1 MSSDCFS
8 ADIHLAAPWS
18 VQGGAAQR
26 EVKEGLVDAVF
37 LIVAAVLACFAGG
50 YALRYAVSGRR
61 RRARAAL
68 ADGLDEAGG
77 ADVDDDAEAAAP
89 VQALV
94 PLFSAERDF
103 LKREN
108 ARLNSQIDRLMSML
122 EHEQTLRRQMQD
134 DLVRLIVASNAPAQ
148 IGVAG
153 EHALRAELN
162 ALKERL
168 EQTERRYRRLKGA
181 VEVLLR
187 RLREQGAIAAA
198 A

>member
-1 MSSDCFS
+1 M
-8 ADIHLAAPWS
+8 
-18 VQGGAAQR
+18 
-26 EVKEGLVDAVF
+26 EAVF
-37 LIVAAVLACFAGG
+37 LIVAAVLACFIGG
-50 YALRYAVSGRR
+50 YALRYAVSAR
-61 RRARAAL
+61 RRARPVPVATAE
-68 ADGLDEAGG
+68 AESDGGEIDEA
-77 ADVDDDAEAAAP
+77 DAVAP

-108 ARLNSQIDRLMSML
+108 ARLNTHIDRLMSML

-134 DLVRLIVASNAPAQ
+134 DLVRLIVSSNAPAQ
-148 IGVAG
+148 IGVGG
-153 EHALRAELN
+153 EQALRAELS

-168 EQTERRYRRLKGA
+168 EHTERRYRRLKSA

-187 RLREQGAIAAA
+187 QLRDQGKIAAA

>member
-1 MSSDCFS
+1 
-8 ADIHLAAPWS
+8 
-18 VQGGAAQR
+18 
-26 EVKEGLVDAVF
+26 VDAVF
-37 LIVAAVLACFAGG
+37 LIVAGVVACFIGG
-50 YALRYAVSGRR
+50 YALRYAVVAGSRR
-61 RRARAAL
+61 RSTL
-68 ADGLDEAGG
+68 ADGAAAEA
-77 ADVDDDAEAAAP
+77 DDAELDDVDAAAP

-108 ARLNSQIDRLMSML
+108 ARLNSHIDRLMSML

-148 IGVAG
+148 IGVGAD
-153 EHALRAELN
+153 HALRAEL
-162 ALKERL
+162 ASLKDRL
-168 EQTERRYRRLKGA
+168 ERTERRYRRLKGA

-187 RLREQGAIAAA
+187 RLRAEGNIAAA

>member
-1 MSSDCFS
+1 
-8 ADIHLAAPWS
+8 
-18 VQGGAAQR
+18 
-26 EVKEGLVDAVF
+26 VDAVF
-37 LIVAAVLACFAGG
+37 LILAGVLACFAGG
-50 YALRYAVSGRR
+50 YALRSALTGR
-61 RRARAAL
+61 RRARSVA
-68 ADGLDEAGG
+68 ADGLD
-77 ADVDDDAEAAAP
+77 AEADGAEADDSADAVAP

-108 ARLNSQIDRLMSML
+108 ARLNSHIDRLMSML

-148 IGVAG
+148 IGVG
-153 EHALRAELN
+153 GDHALRAELN
-162 ALKERL
+162 ALKDRL
-168 EQTERRYRRLKGA
+168 EHTERRYRRLKGA

-187 RLREQGAIAAA
+187 RLRDQGNIAAA